1 VALLVPRRRHGEEYL
16 DDPAINARVAQRSM
30 ADVARSNA
38 LFGGARAVLAEL
50 DEVFTD
56 ALVAHPHPRLTLLDV
71 GTGLGDI
78 PARVRERAAGRGVL
92 LRTIGLDTSNVLA
105 IAAHAEALP
114 IVRADAL
121 ALPVANRSVDIVM
134 CSQVLH
140 HFRGDDG
147 ARLLRELDRAARLRV
162 VVSDIR
168 RSWLAAA
175 GIWLASWPLRFH
187 PVSRHDGVVS
197 VLRGFTRA
205 ELSAAVSSAVGV
217 APRVRRH
224 RGFRVTASWT
234 PRSLAD
240 SNGVGRASRTEGPIT
255 DDSDATENA

>member
-1 VALLVPRRRHGEEYL
+1 MALLVPRRRRGQEYL
-16 DDPAINARVAQRSM
+16 DDPVINARLAQRSM
-30 ADVARSNA
+30 EDVARSNA
-38 LFGGARAVLAEL
+38 LFGGAHAVLAEL
-50 DEVFTD
+50 DEVFTE
-56 ALVAHPHPRLTLLDV
+56 ALGTRPHPQLTLLDV

-78 PARVRERAAGRGVL
+78 PARVRERAARRGIFLQTV
-92 LRTIGLDTSNVLA
+92 GLDTSNVLTV
-105 IAAHAEALP
+105 AARADALP

-121 ALPVANRSVDIVM
+121 ALPMANRSVDIVM

-147 ARLLRELDRAARLRV
+147 TRLLLELDRVARVRV

-197 VLRGFTRA
+197 VLRGFTRE
-205 ELSAAVSSAVGV
+205 ELAAAVMAAVGV

-224 RGFRVTASWT
+224 RGFRVTASWR
-234 PRSLAD
+234 PR
-240 SNGVGRASRTEGPIT
+240 GGP
-255 DDSDATENA
+255 